1 MYERIL
7 IAVDGSNTSE
17 LAMQE
22 AVKLA
27 TGHASQLRIV
37 HVVDVKMRFGEA
49 SDFAR
54 RSREGPSGVGKAGPA
69 KGGCRDRS
77 QCRNQSGNE
86 VVGN

>member
-17 LAMQE
+17 LAVGE

-27 TGHASQLRIV
+27 TGHPSQLRIV

-49 SDFAR
+49 SDF
-54 RSREGPSGVGKAGPA
+54 VN
-69 KGGCRDRS
+69 KGGL
-77 QCRNQSGNE
+77 
-86 VVGN
+86 